1 MPLALRRLPGFS
13 YLMPDRKCPCLI
25 YKRLGLVFV
34 DSISTH
40 PFSFLH
46 LSPSA
51 LFDIVLGQ
59 LNLQLPELQNWCSHV
74 TSLGI
79 GNEKSN
85 FSAGEQPVEPLPS

>member
-1 MPLALRRLPGFS
+1 M
-13 YLMPDRKCPCLI
+13 

-34 DSISTH
+34 GSISTH
-40 PFSFLH
+40 PFSVLH

-51 LFDIVLGQ
+51 LFDLVLGQ
-59 LNLQLPELQNWCSHV
+59 LNLQRPELQNWCSHV

-85 FSAGEQPVEPLPS
+85 FSAGERPVELLPS